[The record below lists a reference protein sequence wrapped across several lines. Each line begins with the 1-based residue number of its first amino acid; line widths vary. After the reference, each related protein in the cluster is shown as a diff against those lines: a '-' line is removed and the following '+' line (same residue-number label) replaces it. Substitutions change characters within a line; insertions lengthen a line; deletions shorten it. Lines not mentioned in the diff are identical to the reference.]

1 LFAGIDKGVS
11 ILRIISKLKKVV
23 SFLISKRKNE
33 KNVYRLGEKGDLD
46 EKLGKKRM
54 GNDER
59 KES

>member
-1 LFAGIDKGVS
+1 MCIYFAYHFKIKEN
-11 ILRIISKLKKVV
+11 RII
-23 SFLISKRKNE
+23 FNFEAKNG